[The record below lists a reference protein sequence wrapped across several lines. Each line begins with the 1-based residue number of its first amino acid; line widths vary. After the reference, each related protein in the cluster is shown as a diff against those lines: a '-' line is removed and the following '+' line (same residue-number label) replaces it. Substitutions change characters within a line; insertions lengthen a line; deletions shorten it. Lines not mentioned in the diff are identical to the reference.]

1 MKKFLLLF
9 AIICLSFA
17 FTNCEKD
24 DLCDAATP
32 TTSRLVIEF
41 FDETTPTL
49 PKNVKDLKVYAEGRT
64 DSIGFYNGT
73 NIIKLPLQ
81 TTQTSTTY
89 KLVLNSTSAVNVLN
103 TDFLKV
109 NYTLDNVFVSRACG
123 YKSVFNLNPVGAIE
137 RTDAVPEDGIWIKSI
152 LVVNRTIESE
162 NDTHIKVYF

>member
-9 AIICLSFA
+9 SIISLSFA

-24 DLCDAATP
+24 DLCDSATP
-32 TTSRLVIEF
+32 ITSRLVLEF
-41 FDETTPTL
+41 FDETTPSL
-49 PKNVKDLKVYAEGRT
+49 PKNVKNLKVFAEGRT

-89 KLVLNSTSAVNVLN
+89 KLVLNSNSTTDIVN

-109 NYTLDNVFVSRACG
+109 NYSLENVFVSRACG
-123 YKSVFNLNPVGAIE
+123 YKSVFQLNPVGAVE
-137 RTDAVPEDGIWIKSI
+137 RTDTSPIDGFWMKSI
-152 LVVNRTIESE
+152 LVINRTIESE
-162 NDTHIKVYF
+162 NETHIKVYF

>member
-1 MKKFLLLF
+1 MKKFILLF
-9 AIICLSFA
+9 TVIAMSFI

-41 FDETTPTL
+41 FDEANPTVA
-49 PKNVKDLKVYAEGRT
+49 KNVTNLKIYGKDRT
-64 DSIGFYNGT
+64 DSIGVYNAVSR
-73 NIIKLPLQ
+73 ILLPLNISQ
-81 TTQTSTTY
+81 DSTTY
-89 KLVLNSTSAVNVLN
+89 KFVLNSGNPQAVN

-109 NYTLDNVFVSRACG
+109 NYKRENIFVSRACG

-137 RTDAVPEDGIWIKSI
+137 RSDAVPADGIWMKTI
-152 LVVNRTIESE
+152 LVINRTIESE